1 VIDFDINDKNTQIAY
16 IEKFNDSHQIVSVNL
31 SNMQKRNIKK
41 DNYNS
46 IIYTQDNSHL
56 IVTKSDNSGEQDQ
69 QSIWIINQDKKTQQ
83 QLTSP
88 MLISSPIIPSKDKN
102 SLYFSVQKNN
112 STSSPNLYDQI
123 IYQITYSFK

>member
-1 VIDFDINDKNTQIAY
+1 
-16 IEKFNDSHQIVSVNL
+16 
-31 SNMQKRNIKK
+31 MQKRNIKK

-46 IIYTQDNSHL
+46 IIYAQDNSHI
-56 IVTKSDNSGEQDQ
+56 IVTKSDNNGEQDQ

-112 STSSPNLYDQI
+112 STSSLNLYDQI